1 MPLNPSVFSQKTKEF
16 DSGRLHPFGRGP
28 HLCVGAGFA
37 RVESLLIMSQLV
49 SKFDFELL
57 PDQKVVPAARL
68 TTRPAEQVMMR
79 VRHRR

>member
-1 MPLNPSVFSQKTKEF
+1 
-16 DSGRLHPFGRGP
+16 
-28 HLCVGAGFA
+28 
-37 RVESLLIMSQLV
+37 MSQLV

>member
-1 MPLNPSVFSQKTKEF
+1 
-16 DSGRLHPFGRGP
+16 
-28 HLCVGAGFA
+28 
-37 RVESLLIMSQLV
+37 MSQLV

-79 VRHRR
+79 VHHRR